1 MQKLEQNG
9 YVAKVPLEDVETSKE
24 SWYLPHHAVSHNS
37 KDRIVFN
44 WSFNYKG
51 QSLNSQLLPGPTLS
65 PSLLEVLLRFRQ
77 RSVAVSGDIKAMF
90 HRVRLLPADMLL
102 LCFIWRDLVRTE
114 EPTVYEWQVS
124 PFGTTCSPCCATYAL
139 QQHVQDNK
147 VGNEDILESIEQALY
162 LDNCLQTLGT
172 VTEAR
177 DLVNKMREL
186 LSVGGFEIR
195 QWASNNIAV
204 IDHLP
209 SEARSQSSELWL
221 SQQSP
226 DLQEPTLGMR
236 WDCLQDTLGYKS
248 RTLESSLPK
257 VLVQDL
263 WKTERGWDDPIQ
275 QQDLLDRW
283 QTWEV
288 ELRELN
294 KVEIPRCYDPP
305 CADSAAVT
313 RDLHVFCDAL
323 ERAYGAVAY
332 LGLLTNKGMSVQP
345 LSWQDLAWRLKNNFP
360 CPVSN

>member
-1 MQKLEQNG
+1 MSG
-9 YVAKVPLEDVETSKE
+9 RCCPL
-24 SWYLPHHAVSHNS
+24 A
-37 KDRIVFN
+37 
-44 WSFNYKG
+44 
-51 QSLNSQLLPGPTLS
+51 QL
-65 PSLLEVLLRFRQ
+65 
-77 RSVAVSGDIKAMF
+77 
-90 HRVRLLPADMLL
+90 
-102 LCFIWRDLVRTE
+102 
-114 EPTVYEWQVS
+114 
-124 PFGTTCSPCCATYAL
+124 ATYTL
-139 QQHVQDNK
+139 QRHVQDNK
-147 VGNEDILESIEQALY
+147 AGNEDILESIEQAFY
-162 LDNCLQTLGT
+162 VDNCLQSLGT
-172 VTEAR
+172 VTEVR

-186 LSVGGFEIR
+186 LSAGGFEIT

-221 SQQSP
+221 FQQSP

-236 WDCLQDTLGYKS
+236 WDCLQDTQGYKNG
-248 RTLESSLPK
+248 TLESSLPTLRYIYKVLASQYDPLGYLLPYTTSAK

-288 ELRELN
+288 ELRDLN

-313 RDLHVFCDAL
+313 RDLHVFCDTL

-332 LGLLTNKGMSVQP
+332 LRSIDEQGHVCTTFVMARSHVAP
-345 LSWQDLAWRLKNNFP
+345 KNNFP
-360 CPVSN
+360 WLVSN